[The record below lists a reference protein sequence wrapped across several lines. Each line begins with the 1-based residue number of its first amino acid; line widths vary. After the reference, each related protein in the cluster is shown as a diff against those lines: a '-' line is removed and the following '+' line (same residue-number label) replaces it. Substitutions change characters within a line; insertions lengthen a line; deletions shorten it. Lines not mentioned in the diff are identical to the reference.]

1 MKKTEYILNAAG
13 ADKALTEIKNSIKP
27 ITMAHLAI
35 EETETPYGTLYQIGL
50 TKFVTKEAYKRI
62 NKAIEGNII
71 DTDFSEDDTSE
82 NEDCINVNSVIQAMK
97 KIQEAG
103 EISIPIDVDSL
114 PEELKA
120 HMKPGTTPRLTFKF
134 KGHEK

>member
-1 MKKTEYILNAAG
+1 MKTTEYALNAVG
-13 ADKALTEIKNSIKP
+13 TDKALTEIKNSIQP
-27 ITMAHLAI
+27 DDTAI
-35 EETETPYGTLYQIGL
+35 LELGERETPDGMLYQIIFS
-50 TKFVTKEAYKRI
+50 KFITKETYKRI
-62 NKAIEGNII
+62 NEVIEGNNIK
-71 DTDFSEDDTSE
+71 DFSEDDTSE

-97 KIQEAG
+97 KIQETG

-120 HMKPGTTPRLTFKF
+120 HMKPGVTPCLRINL